1 MASGTRILRIA
12 AAILIAGGAIGA
24 MAQSTAFAMSW
35 PYANGMLLATNAPH
49 SVWKPIPPERLES
62 ARQAFE
68 TFGGWDRIVPWDY
81 LTDWLWFLLIAP
93 GLSMVFA
100 LLVPSV
106 VGMRRIG
113 MILMACAVAC
123 AIWYV
128 YRWAAVT
135 HETTPVAIAQQRL
148 GDIFA
153 LLTVAV
159 GGVATIAF
167 ASVARKPLRRFL
179 AAFGN
184 ERTLR
189 AFDGLWSA
197 DGLTRPSA
205 L

>member
-1 MASGTRILRIA
+1 
-12 AAILIAGGAIGA
+12 

-35 PYANGMLLATNAPH
+35 PYANGILLATKAPH

-62 ARQAFE
+62 ARRAFDE
-68 TFGGWDRIVPWDY
+68 FGGWDRVVPWDY

-93 GLSMVFA
+93 GLSVVFA
-100 LLVPSV
+100 LLVPGV

-113 MILMACAVAC
+113 MTLIACAMAC

-159 GGVATIAF
+159 GGLATMAF
-167 ASVARKPLRRFL
+167 AGVARKPVRRFL

-189 AFDGLWSA
+189 AYDALWSA

-205 L
+205 A